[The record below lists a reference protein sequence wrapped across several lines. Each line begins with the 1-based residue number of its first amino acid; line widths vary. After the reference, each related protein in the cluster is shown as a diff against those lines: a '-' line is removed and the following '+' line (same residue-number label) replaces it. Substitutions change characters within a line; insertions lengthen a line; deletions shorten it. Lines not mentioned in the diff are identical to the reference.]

1 MFVAA
6 DAGMND
12 TLRIVVVAPDL
23 AITNP
28 DDQHAARL
36 AARSRMLRIGLL
48 ENNYNLVA
56 AIPADT
62 FLAERLAQLQ
72 PDLIIVD
79 SESEARDALEHVVL
93 ATREAPRPIV
103 MFTNDEDTTHV
114 KDAVAAGV
122 CAYIVAGLAP
132 QRIRPILDVA
142 MARFAH
148 EQALRAELA
157 DARTELQD
165 RKTID
170 RAKGL
175 LMQRQ
180 GLSEQAAYEKLRKTA
195 MDKGLKLGEVARRML
210 DMVDLLGCNSNGRLE
225 PLAVLWLV
233 QPALRARHLRT
244 SGADH
249 RDSHGT
255 AETPCGLCLAACL
268 CIPGIATCPAWRA
281 RWSLLLRRWRWV
293 AATPLAPCRRPAAA
307 RTHKPAA
314 HGLLKEPK
322 MLDLLITHASLP
334 DGRCDMSVAVQGRIV
349 EVAPGLHAPA
359 HETVDAQGQLLSP
372 PFCDPHFHMD
382 ATLSYGL
389 PRVNHSGTL
398 LEGIALGAN
407 SSRC

>member
-1 MFVAA
+1 MNFANCL
-6 DAGMND
+6 GMNE

-210 DMVDLLGCNSNGRLE
+210 DMVDLLG
-225 PLAVLWLV
+225 
-233 QPALRARHLRT
+233 
-244 SGADH
+244 
-249 RDSHGT
+249 
-255 AETPCGLCLAACL
+255 
-268 CIPGIATCPAWRA
+268 
-281 RWSLLLRRWRWV
+281 
-293 AATPLAPCRRPAAA
+293 
-307 RTHKPAA
+307 
-314 HGLLKEPK
+314 
-322 MLDLLITHASLP
+322 
-334 DGRCDMSVAVQGRIV
+334 
-349 EVAPGLHAPA
+349 
-359 HETVDAQGQLLSP
+359 
-372 PFCDPHFHMD
+372 
-382 ATLSYGL
+382 
-389 PRVNHSGTL
+389 
-398 LEGIALGAN
+398 
-407 SSRC
+407 